1 MFAVIF
7 VVQPKSSRFE
17 EYLAL
22 AKSLKPELEKID
34 GFINNDRFRSTRR
47 AGRLLSLST
56 WRDEKAVIRW
66 RTHAMH
72 HAVQEKG
79 RFEIFDDYHLRVGE
93 ITADTQIPPRQPLA
107 QQRFDETE
115 IAEAKWVTI
124 SELSSVGDHKP
135 KGENV
140 AADLG
145 LSQGASQE
153 IVDQEVFASLY
164 HPGKLLV
171 LASWPNG
178 VAAAQWTPQPVA
190 AGELRHRHVRIIR
203 DYGMVDRRE
212 APQYYPA
219 VDAPLARG

>member
-7 VVQPKSSRFE
+7 VVQPKSSRSE

-34 GFINNDRFRSTRR
+34 GFIDNDRFASTRR
-47 AGRLLSLST
+47 EGRLLSLST

-79 RFEIFDDYHLRVGE
+79 RSEILDDYHLRVGE
-93 ITADTQIPPRQPLA
+93 ITADTQIPPRQLE

-115 IAEAKWVTI
+115 IADAKWVTI
-124 SELSSVGDHKP
+124 SELSANGDRKP
-135 KGENV
+135 KGDNI

-145 LSQGASQE
+145 LPQGAGQG
-153 IVDQEVFASLY
+153 IVDQEAFESIY
-164 HPGKLLV
+164 HPGKWLILV
-171 LASWPNG
+171 SWRNG
-178 VAAAQWTPQPVA
+178 AAAEQWTPKPVA

-203 DYGMVDRRE
+203 DYGMADRRE
-212 APQYYPA
+212 APQYYPSVR
-219 VDAPLARG
+219 VDATHG